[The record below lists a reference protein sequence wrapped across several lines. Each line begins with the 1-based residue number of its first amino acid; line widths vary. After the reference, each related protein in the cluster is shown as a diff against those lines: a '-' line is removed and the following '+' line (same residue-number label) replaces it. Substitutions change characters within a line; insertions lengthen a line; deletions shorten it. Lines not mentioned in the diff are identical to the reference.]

1 MAKDLIVMSIHGL
14 VVTVVVALAL
24 WATGASAGAA
34 RYDIAT
40 PYTPPA
46 SKYKYIPLQ

>member
-1 MAKDLIVMSIHGL
+1 MVKGLIIMSLHGL
-14 VVTVVVALAL
+14 VVAVVVALAL

-46 SKYKYIPLQ
+46 TKYKYIPLQ